1 MRPRAIP
8 GGAALTAAAMLAAVL
23 VSTRAL
29 AAAPIRVSALVAQ
42 NAAPYQRALAGF
54 KRAWDGP
61 VSSHILEFEDDALA
75 RVKAEQPALVLAV
88 GVKAAKLALQLGVPV
103 VYCMVLDPK
112 ANGMDAPQAVGVP
125 LEIPPQVQ
133 LEQLKRLLPN
143 ARSVG
148 LVFNPARF
156 AREVEE
162 AQAAGERLSLA
173 VMAEP
178 ATGAA
183 QFPEALKKLVP
194 RAQALWLLA
203 DPTVV
208 TQDTFRLMLESAM
221 ANHLP
226 LLVFSDDFVRR
237 GALMALTPDFEGAGA
252 EAARLARSIAEGKKV
267 GELPPAQPRWT
278 LVVNLTTAKALGISF
293 SPDTLKGAVAV
304 Q

>member
-1 MRPRAIP
+1 
-8 GGAALTAAAMLAAVL
+8 MLAAATL
-23 VSTRAL
+23 SARAQ

-54 KRAWDGP
+54 KQAWGGP
-61 VSSHILEFEDDALA
+61 VASHILEFEDDALA
-75 RVKAEQPALVLAV
+75 RVKVEQPALVLAV

-133 LEQLKRLLPN
+133 LEQLRRLLPS
-143 ARSVG
+143 AKSVG

-156 AREVEE
+156 AHEVEE
-162 AQAAGERLSLA
+162 AQAVGERLALA
-173 VMAEP
+173 VVAEP
-178 ATGAA
+178 ATSAA

-252 EAARLARSIAEGKKV
+252 EAARLARAIAEGKKM
-267 GELPPAQPRWT
+267 GELAPAQPRWT
-278 LVVNLTTAKALGISF
+278 LVVNTTTAKALGISF
-293 SPDTLKGAVAV
+293 SPDTLKGAVQV